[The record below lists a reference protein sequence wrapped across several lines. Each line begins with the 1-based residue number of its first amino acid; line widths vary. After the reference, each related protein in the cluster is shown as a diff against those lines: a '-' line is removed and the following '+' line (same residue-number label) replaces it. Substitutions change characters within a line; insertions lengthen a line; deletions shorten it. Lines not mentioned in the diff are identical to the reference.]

1 MRERNLKG
9 KSDLPAESVGN
20 GPTRISRPL
29 RVQPRRRRGRPK
41 AEDLD
46 ALKAR
51 LVLVARQAFVLS
63 GYGATSINAIARSAR
78 VSKNTL
84 YARFPSKADLF
95 RAIVAQ
101 QIAAVD
107 EGLLPK
113 TAADDATLHNRIC
126 DYINVA
132 LERSLSGDILEI
144 NRLILSESHQF
155 PELGKAAD
163 ARFQVGVQNVAR
175 IIEQCARRDRI
186 PCRDPVAAAALL
198 LCAAQGWYMSVMIA
212 NRMVDDTERARWVD
226 NTVRCFVASRS
237 AW

>member
-1 MRERNLKG
+1 VKTGLLRENSK
-9 KSDLPAESVGN
+9 N
-20 GPTRISRPL
+20 GPRRSSGRV
-29 RVQPRRRRGRPK
+29 RVQPRRPRGRPK
-41 AEDLD
+41 TEDLE

-51 LVLVARQAFVLS
+51 LVLVARQAFVRS

-84 YARFPSKADLF
+84 YARFSSKADLF

-107 EGLLPK
+107 EGLAPR
-113 TAADDATLHNRIC
+113 TGADDESLPHRIC
-126 DYINVA
+126 DYLNVA

-144 NRLILSESHQF
+144 NRLILSESHRF
-155 PELGKAAD
+155 PELAEASG

-175 IIEQCARRDRI
+175 IIEQCAQRDRI
-186 PCRDPVAAAALL
+186 PCRDPAAAAALF
-198 LCAAQGWYMSVMIA
+198 LCAAQGWYMSIMIA
-212 NRMVDDTERARWVD
+212 NRMVSDRERASWVN
-226 NTVRCFVASRS
+226 NTVGVFVAGRP